1 MATPQRQFEYQVC
14 YGVADR
20 VTFANGE
27 WLGADIP
34 EAKRTQEDIQTCP
47 LMWEFLSRAGAQ
59 GWELISLLETPAGPK
74 GDQKV
79 RTYFLKR
86 EVS

>member
-1 MATPQRQFEYQVC
+1 MTAPQKQFEYQVC
-14 YGVADR
+14 YGLVDR
-20 VTFANGE
+20 VTFANGT

-34 EAKRTQEDIQTCP
+34 ESKRKQEDVLTCP
-47 LMWEFLSRAGAQ
+47 LMWEYLAEAGTN
-59 GWELISLLETPAGPK
+59 GWELVTILETPTGHK

-86 EVS
+86 EVA

>member
-1 MATPQRQFEYQVC
+1 MRGQQPQFDYQVC

-20 VTFANGE
+20 VTFANGT

-34 EAKRTQEDIQTCP
+34 ESKRKQEDIQTCP
-47 LMWEFLSRAGAQ
+47 LMWEFLNKAGAE
-59 GWELISLLETPAGPK
+59 GWELVTILETPAVRGSM
-74 GDQKV
+74 V

-86 EVS
+86 ER

>member
-1 MATPQRQFEYQVC
+1 MPTEAERFDYQVC

-20 VTFANGE
+20 VTFANGT

-34 EAKRTQEDIQTCP
+34 EAERRQEDIQTCP
-47 LMWEFLSRAGAQ
+47 LVWEFLRGAGAQ
-59 GWELISLLETPAGPK
+59 GWELVTVLESPAGR
-74 GDQKV
+74 GGTV

-86 EVS
+86 RR

>member
-1 MATPQRQFEYQVC
+1 MPGQERRFEYQVC

-20 VTFANGE
+20 VTFANGV

-34 EAKRTQEDIQTCP
+34 EAKRKPDDMQTCP
-47 LMWEFLSRAGAQ
+47 LMWEYLQQAGAG
-59 GWELISLLETPAGPK
+59 GWELVTILETPGVR
-74 GDQKV
+74 GTMV

-86 EVS
+86 ER